1 MENKIYSKVFTWLFL
16 GLLVTFLTGIYTSNN
31 IDALSVIFVKGGYW
45 VLVILEV
52 VVAIYLSVRIHK
64 MSPTAA
70 KICYLLYTFLTGL
83 TFSSLFIVYKL
94 TSLLAVF
101 GITSVLFL
109 IFAAIGRYTKIDL
122 SRLGIYLFM
131 MLLGVIILS
140 IVSIFVPALN
150 LGVAILGIVV
160 FLGYIAFDIQMIK
173 RREGMLEEDNLAVY
187 CAFQLYIDFINVFV
201 DLLRIFGDA
210 ND

>member
-1 MENKIYSKVFTWLFL
+1 MENNIYSKVFFWLFL
-16 GLLVTFLTGIYTSNN
+16 GLLVTFGTGMYTSNN
-31 IDALSVIFVKGGYW
+31 VDALSVIFLKGGYW
-45 VLVILEV
+45 ILVVLEV
-52 VVAIYLSVRIHK
+52 VIAIVLGVRIHK
-64 MSPTAA
+64 MNPTTA

-83 TFSSLFIVYKL
+83 TFSSLFVVYKL
-94 TSLLAVF
+94 TSLLGVF
-101 GITSVLFL
+101 GVTSVLFL
-109 IFAAIGRYTKIDL
+109 IFAAIGRYTKLDL
-122 SRLGIYLFM
+122 SKLSIYLFM
-131 MLLGVIILS
+131 MLIGVIILS

-187 CAFQLYIDFINVFV
+187 CAFQLYIDFINIFV

>member
-1 MENKIYSKVFTWLFL
+1 MLI
-16 GLLVTFLTGIYTSNN
+16 LLRMY
-31 IDALSVIFVKGGYW
+31 
-45 VLVILEV
+45 
-52 VVAIYLSVRIHK
+52 
-64 MSPTAA
+64 
-70 KICYLLYTFLTGL
+70 
-83 TFSSLFIVYKL
+83 IVYKL

-122 SRLGIYLFM
+122 SKLGIYLFM

>member
-1 MENKIYSKVFTWLFL
+1 MENNIYSKVFFWLFL
-16 GLLVTFLTGIYTSNN
+16 GLLVTFGTGMYTSNN
-31 IDALSVIFVKGGYW
+31 VDALSVIFLKGGYW
-45 VLVILEV
+45 ILVVLEV
-52 VVAIYLSVRIHK
+52 VIAIVLGVRIHK
-64 MSPTAA
+64 MNPTTA

-83 TFSSLFIVYKL
+83 TFSSLFVVYKL

-109 IFAAIGRYTKIDL
+109 IFAAIGRYTKLDL

-131 MLLGVIILS
+131 MLIGVIILS
-140 IVSIFVPALN
+140 IVSIFIPELN

-173 RREGMLEEDNLAVY
+173 RREGMLKEDNLAVY
-187 CAFQLYIDFINVFV
+187 CAFQLYIDFINIFV